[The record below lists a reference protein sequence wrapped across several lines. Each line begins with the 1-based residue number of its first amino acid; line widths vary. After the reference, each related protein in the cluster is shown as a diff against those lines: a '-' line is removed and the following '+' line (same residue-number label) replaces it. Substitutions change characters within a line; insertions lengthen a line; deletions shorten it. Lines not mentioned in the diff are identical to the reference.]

1 MNSVLTPSRRRSDR
15 LVGAATLLIGFAAL
29 AALFAVARLG
39 VGETISYRRLTV
51 ENPSPY
57 TVNVEV
63 TGAAR
68 DGWLKLGSFRREG
81 RRTVEELADQGH
93 EWVFRFSY
101 GGVDAGELAVDR
113 DQLAKN
119 GWSVTVPPE
128 VGERLQEAG
137 LSESAR

>member
-1 MNSVLTPSRRRSDR
+1 MNSVLTPSRRRSAP
-15 LVGAATLLIGFAAL
+15 LIGAATVLIGFAAL
-29 AALFAVARLG
+29 GVLFAVTRLG

-57 TVNVEV
+57 AISVDV
-63 TGAAR
+63 TGAER
-68 DGWLKLGSFRREG
+68 DGWLNLGSVPREG
-81 RRTVEELADQGH
+81 RRTVQEVADQGQK
-93 EWVFRFSY
+93 WIFRFSY
-101 GGVDAGELAVDR
+101 GGVDAGEVTVNR

-128 VGERLQEAG
+128 VAERLREAG